1 MGIVISL
8 EAYRDPERRPSVG
21 PLGEVIRL
29 ERAVARLDPAVRLP
43 EGRIT
48 PTLERELRSIVR
60 AVSDGRHGEA
70 ADRAERLLG
79 LLSHPAL
86 SG

>member
-1 MGIVISL
+1 MGMVISL
-8 EAYRDPERRPSVG
+8 SEHRRRRESG
-21 PLGEVIRL
+21 GEVGRL
-29 ERAVARLDPAVRLP
+29 ERAVARLDPAVRRPPGSL
-43 EGRIT
+43 T
-48 PTLERELRSIVR
+48 PTLERELRAIAS
-60 AVSDGRHGEA
+60 AVTEGRPGEA